1 MNPKKIEINKLEQ
14 PSFSNNITMS
24 NSNFCDFSSTSDL
37 AQKTI
42 ILEKREISPEL
53 KEQIERMVD
62 AQFEETYKRINAEY
76 DEKIEELIDEQEEIS
91 NKNEMIKSK
100 YEALEEYLKNYCKR
114 VNIDY
119 ESLLKEGNES

>member
-1 MNPKKIEINKLEQ
+1 MNQKIENNKTEQ
-14 PSFSNNITMS
+14 PSISNDIAVA
-24 NSNFCDFSSTSDL
+24 NSNVCDFSSTLDL
-37 AQKTI
+37 APNTN
-42 ILEKREISPEL
+42 ILEKKEIAPEL
-53 KEQIERMVD
+53 KEQIKRMVD
-62 AQFEETYKRINAEY
+62 VQFDEVYKRINTEY

-119 ESLLKEGNES
+119 ENLLKEGNEN

>member
-1 MNPKKIEINKLEQ
+1 MNQKIENNKTEQ
-14 PSFSNNITMS
+14 PSISNGIAVA
-24 NSNFCDFSSTSDL
+24 NSNVCDFSSTLDL
-37 AQKTI
+37 AKIQLF
-42 ILEKREISPEL
+42 LEKKEIAPEL
-53 KEQIERMVD
+53 KEQIKRMVD
-62 AQFEETYKRINAEY
+62 IQFDEIYKRINTEY

-119 ESLLKEGNES
+119 ENLLKEGNEN

>member
-1 MNPKKIEINKLEQ
+1 MNQKIENNKTEQ
-14 PSFSNNITMS
+14 PSISNDIAVA
-24 NSNFCDFSSTSDL
+24 NSNVCDFSSTLDL
-37 AQKTI
+37 AKIQLF
-42 ILEKREISPEL
+42 LEKKEIAPEL
-53 KEQIERMVD
+53 KEQIKRMVD
-62 AQFEETYKRINAEY
+62 VQFDEIYKRINTEY

-119 ESLLKEGNES
+119 ENLLKEGNEN

>member
-1 MNPKKIEINKLEQ
+1 MNQKIEINKTEQ
-14 PSFSNNITMS
+14 PSISNDITMA
-24 NSNFCDFSSTSDL
+24 NSNFCDFSSTLDL
-37 AQKTI
+37 AQNTI
-42 ILEKREISPEL
+42 ILEKKEIAPEL

-62 AQFEETYKRINAEY
+62 AQFNEVYKRINAEY

-114 VNIDY
+114 VNIDF
-119 ESLLKEGNES
+119 ESLLKEGNEN

>member
-1 MNPKKIEINKLEQ
+1 MNQKIEINKTEQ
-14 PSFSNNITMS
+14 PSISNDITMA
-24 NSNFCDFSSTSDL
+24 NSNFCDFSSTLDL
-37 AQKTI
+37 AQNTI
-42 ILEKREISPEL
+42 ILEKKEIAPEL
-53 KEQIERMVD
+53 KEQIKRMVD
-62 AQFEETYKRINAEY
+62 AQFDEVYKRINTEY

-119 ESLLKEGNES
+119 ENLLKEGNEN

>member
-1 MNPKKIEINKLEQ
+1 MNQKIEINKTEQ
-14 PSFSNNITMS
+14 PSISNDITMA
-24 NSNFCDFSSTSDL
+24 NSNFCDFSSTLDL
-37 AQKTI
+37 AQNTI
-42 ILEKREISPEL
+42 ILEKKEIAPEL

-62 AQFEETYKRINAEY
+62 AQFNEVYKRINAEY

-119 ESLLKEGNES
+119 ESLLKEGNEN